1 MVLQMAVGVK
11 AFAVA
16 TLIWDSSVCVCV
28 CVCVCVYE
36 RERSELLSLDPSV

>member
-11 AFAVA
+11 VFAVT

-28 CVCVCVYE
+28 YE
-36 RERSELLSLDPSV
+36 KERDQNCSVFGS